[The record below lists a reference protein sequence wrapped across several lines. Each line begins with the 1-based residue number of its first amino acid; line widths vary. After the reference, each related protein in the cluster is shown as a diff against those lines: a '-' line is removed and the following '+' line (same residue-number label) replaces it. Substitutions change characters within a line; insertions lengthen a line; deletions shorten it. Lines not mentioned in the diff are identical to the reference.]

1 MQPPLSKAS
10 SVLLAAAPR
19 RAGAAAAACQPDSPS
34 PRPEAEGK
42 MDPGPSLGSSLKDVK
57 WSAVAVPLDQ
67 LVSTYRLPQLVR
79 LDSGE

>member
-1 MQPPLSKAS
+1 
-10 SVLLAAAPR
+10 
-19 RAGAAAAACQPDSPS
+19 
-34 PRPEAEGK
+34 